1 MEPEET
7 GLTVAEKVMFWIL
20 GLALLVVGGL
30 LILGNIKKNNAK
42 LENNTE
48 VTERANDAE
57 VKKETD
63 SDDSATSKEEQ
74 SNSEDIKPGEDTAS
88 EEKES
93 SPEDTSDDKSETT
106 SKEEISND
114 EESATEKSDTENST
128 RETNKDE
135 TPITRVPDTRVDDE
149 SYNGSWEIPKN
160 VILEA
165 YTGDTIEVNKTVVTP
180 DGGTES
186 AQVTVRKL
194 EGNSY
199 NIVELTNNRFVA
211 TKGIYK
217 YYYTHNSITKIAT
230 LHVEEKATNVSFSTL
245 PNFDYVEQD
254 EFTKFEFTNLVENSK
269 GTTITKENDV
279 YVININKEND
289 TNYSA
294 LLINTG
300 EKLNSIKSNTKGI
313 YIGSNYSTLWN
324 ENYDSGTARVIV
336 NLNYIKSNEVIKL
349 RVNING
355 EDKIV
360 EVKFVINNN
369 KEEREKLESDIKNV
383 KENEMQDEEVKPN
396 EKQSQDSENSS
407 GGETPAPVDNNV
419 DEKVEEK
426 DDLNQSL
433 DRTYFDLDT

>member
-7 GLTVAEKVMFWIL
+7 GLTVAEKVMFYIL

-30 LILGNIKKNNAK
+30 LIFGNIKKNNANLK
-42 LENNTE
+42 NDTA

-63 SDDSATSKEEQ
+63 SDDSEKSKGEAAADSKNGEKSESTDQNSSSKEK
-74 SNSEDIKPGEDTAS
+74 SDN
-88 EEKES
+88 ES
-93 SPEDTSDDKSETT
+93 DTS

-114 EESATEKSDTENST
+114 KESGADKGDTKNST
-128 RETNKDE
+128 KDDE
-135 TPITRVPDTRVDDE
+135 TPVTRVPDTRVDDE
-149 SYNGSWEIPKN
+149 SYNDSWDIPKN

-165 YTGDTIEVNKTVVTP
+165 YDGDTIEVNKTVVTKE
-180 DGGTES
+180 GRTES

-199 NIVELTNNRFVA
+199 NIIELTNNRFVA
-211 TKGIYK
+211 TKGTYK

-245 PNFDYVEQD
+245 PNFDYVEND
-254 EFTKFEFTNLVENSK
+254 EFTRYEFTNIVENSK

-279 YVININKEND
+279 YVINITKEND

-336 NLNYIKSNEVIKL
+336 NLNYIKSNEVIRL

-355 EDKIV
+355 ENKIV
-360 EVKFVINNN
+360 EVKFVIHNNQD
-369 KEEREKLESDIKNV
+369 KKEKLESDTNNV
-383 KENEMQDEEVKPN
+383 NTSEVKDVEKESN
-396 EKQSQDSENSS
+396 EKQSQDSIPPSDKEVLPQSPGS
-407 GGETPAPVDNNV
+407 DIDNQ
-419 DEKVEEK
+419 VEGK
-426 DDLNQSL
+426 DDLDQSL
-433 DRTYFDLDT
+433 DRT

>member
-7 GLTVAEKVMFWIL
+7 GLTVAEKVMFYIL

-30 LILGNIKKNNAK
+30 LIFGNIKKNNANLK
-42 LENNTE
+42 NETT

-63 SDDSATSKEEQ
+63 SDDSAKKENEETAADSKNGEK
-74 SNSEDIKPGEDTAS
+74 SESTDKDS
-88 EEKES
+88 SSQEKSDNES
-93 SPEDTSDDKSETT
+93 DTS

-114 EESATEKSDTENST
+114 SKGANTDNST
-128 RETNKDE
+128 KDDE

-149 SYNGSWEIPKN
+149 SISDSWDIPKN

-165 YTGDTIEVNKTVVTP
+165 YTGDTIEVNKTVVTKE
-180 DGGTES
+180 GRTES
-186 AQVTVRKL
+186 AQVTIRKL

-211 TKGIYK
+211 TKGTYK

-230 LHVEEKATNVSFSTL
+230 LHVDEKATNVSFSTL
-245 PNFDYVEQD
+245 PNFDYIEND
-254 EFTKFEFTNLVENSK
+254 EFTKYEFTNLVENSK

-279 YVININKEND
+279 YVINITKEND

-336 NLNYIKSNEVIKL
+336 NLNYIKSNEVIRL

-360 EVKFVINNN
+360 EVKFIIHNN
-369 KEEREKLESDIKNV
+369 EEKKEKLESDLNNV
-383 KENEMQDEEVKPN
+383 KTEEVKDEEKETN
-396 EKQSQDSENSS
+396 EKQSQDSIPPSDKEVLPQSPNSNIDY
-407 GGETPAPVDNNV
+407 E
-419 DEKVEEK
+419 VEEK

-433 DRTYFDLDT
+433 DRT

>member
-30 LILGNIKKNNAK
+30 LIFGNIKKNNAK

-57 VKKETD
+57 VKKETV
-63 SDDSATSKEEQ
+63 SDDSATTKEEPTPEIKKGEK
-74 SNSEDIKPGEDTAS
+74 SES

-93 SPEDTSDDKSETT
+93 SSSEKSDDKSDAT
-106 SKEEISND
+106 SKEEIKSD
-114 EESATEKSDTENST
+114 KESDTPKGDTENST
-128 RETNKDE
+128 RKTNDDE

-149 SYNGSWEIPKN
+149 SANDSWDIPKN
-160 VILEA
+160 IILEA
-165 YTGDTIEVNKTVVTP
+165 YTGDTVEVNKTVVTS
-180 DGGTES
+180 DGRTES

-199 NIVELTNNRFVA
+199 NIIELTNNRFVA
-211 TKGIYK
+211 SKGTYK

-230 LHVEEKATNVSFSTL
+230 LHVDEKATNVSFSTL
-245 PNFDYVEQD
+245 PSFDYVEQD
-254 EFTKFEFTNLVENSK
+254 EFTRFEFTNLVENSK
-269 GTTITKENDV
+269 GTTITIENDV

-313 YIGSNYSTLWN
+313 YIGSDYSTLWN
-324 ENYDSGTARVIV
+324 ENYESGTARVIV
-336 NLNYIKSNEVIKL
+336 NLNYIKSNEVIRL

-355 EDKIV
+355 ETKIV
-360 EVKFVINNN
+360 EVKFIIHNNVE
-369 KEEREKLESDIKNV
+369 KREKLESDLNNAQN
-383 KENEMQDEEVKPN
+383 NEIQGEEVN
-396 EKQSQDSENSS
+396 SDEKQSQGNENSS
-407 GGETPAPVDNNV
+407 GNEELPGSSENNNI
-419 DEKVEEK
+419 DKQVESN

-433 DRTYFDLDT
+433 DRT

>member
-30 LILGNIKKNNAK
+30 LIFGNIKKNNAK

-57 VKKETD
+57 VKNETV
-63 SDDSATSKEEQ
+63 SDDSEKSAPEQKDTEDIKNGEKSESESNESSKEESDKQ
-74 SNSEDIKPGEDTAS
+74 SDTA
-88 EEKES
+88 
-93 SPEDTSDDKSETT
+93 

-114 EESATEKSDTENST
+114 GEAETDNGDNPNST
-128 RETNKDE
+128 KEVDDE

-149 SYNGSWEIPKN
+149 TYNASWDIPKN

-165 YTGDTIEVNKTVVTP
+165 YTGDTIEVNKTVVTS
-180 DGGTES
+180 DGRTES

-211 TKGIYK
+211 SKGTYK

-245 PNFDYVEQD
+245 PNFDYVEND
-254 EFTKFEFTNLVENSK
+254 EFTRFEFNNLVENSK

-300 EKLNSIKSNTKGI
+300 EKINSIKSNTKGI

-369 KEEREKLESDIKNV
+369 KEEREKLESDINNV

-419 DEKVEEK
+419 EEKVEEK